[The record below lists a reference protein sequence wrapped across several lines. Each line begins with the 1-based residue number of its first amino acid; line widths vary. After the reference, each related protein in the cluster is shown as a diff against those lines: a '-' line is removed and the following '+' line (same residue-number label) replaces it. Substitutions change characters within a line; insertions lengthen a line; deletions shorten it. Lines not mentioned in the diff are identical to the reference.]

1 MEAEKVGGSNVIRV
15 KLMKQKK
22 NGLGFLVRK
31 RSKTPHVVVS
41 DLVSHGTAAESGLVQ
56 IGDVILKV
64 NDVSFENLEYEKSL
78 ESLKSLPVNTPVV
91 LILKGPE
98 GYTSHLE
105 TRFSPDGVPK
115 TIRITKPILHN
126 DGLISRIKK
135 TFSTNSNARACR
147 TKQTQINCECH
158 KSAGEHE
165 TDNEHILL
173 DAGISHDSVDNSYLT
188 SGFQGRPKN
197 PTEANEARKLDENS
211 ILSLK
216 SKVSNDEGNLPN
228 DLTHN
233 NNSLK
238 NNATGGEISEL
249 NGDGYKSCRGNSA
262 KTEGLLID
270 ESNNRTNVTSFVNG
284 ESRVQCND
292 SSRQRLVDNKRSSN
306 ISDDISVFIDE
317 DQSMNDNEIKT
328 IGETQHAERGS
339 KLVPTATSNT
349 DVKMVRQNG
358 NITTESKA
366 GPALNKPVNGHHIS
380 ECNNMNGAVTSLEI
394 ASCPGSRRPS
404 EDAAKIRRTL
414 DVDVLERTSSA
425 SGKNS
430 PVKKFVKLR
439 NVAEERPMCSDTL
452 HLKSIEPM
460 PCNANFCMGS
470 VMDVGLVTG
479 EPRPKEEVL
488 VHARDF
494 INQYYQSIKRSNTPA
509 HTNRWT
515 EVEKA
520 VLTSGTYE
528 LTTAE
533 LTFGA
538 KTAWRNAPRCIGRIQ
553 WSKLQVFDARH
564 ITTARGM
571 FEAICNHIKYGTNKG
586 NIRSAIT
593 VFPPRT
599 DGKHDFRVW
608 NQQFIRYAG
617 YKQEDGSVVGDPSNV
632 ELTQVCQKLGWK
644 GKGTRFDVL
653 PLVLQANGHDPE
665 LFEIPPELILEVHFK
680 HPKFPW
686 FADMGL
692 RWYALPAVSSMVF
705 DCGGLLFVAAP
716 FNGWFMGTEIGA
728 RDLCDPFRYNLLED
742 IAKRIGFDTRK
753 SSSLWKDRTLVEVN
767 VAVLHSFQSQGVT
780 ITDHHAAS
788 DSFMKHLDNEQK
800 LRGGCPADWVWI
812 VPPMSGSLLPVFHQE
827 MLAYKLKPSYEYQTD
842 AWKTHVW
849 KKDKERT
856 RSSTDRPRRKIGF
869 RELARA
875 VKFSAKLMGKALA
888 RRVKCVILY
897 ATETGKSEGFAKTL
911 CQIFKHAFDARV
923 CCMDDY
929 DVTELE
935 HEALVLIVTS
945 TFGNG
950 DPPENGESFAKYLLE
965 TKHPDTKDKLSK
977 QLSYLR
983 LSVSEPHDIEIIDAG
998 SEASD
1003 DTFKSL
1009 EDNLT
1014 LETGPL
1020 SNVRFSVFGLGSSA
1034 YPNFCAFAHYLDKMF
1049 ANLGAERINEI
1060 AEGDELCGQEE
1071 SFRTW
1076 ATEVFKA
1083 ACETFCTGDDRAL
1096 QDAAGT
1102 LSKTDHNWTPD
1113 TFRVTPATGNKEPE
1127 PITALST
1134 IHNKNVVP
1142 CRFME
1147 RTQLQAKES
1156 DRQTMLIKLDATLGS
1171 GEMLYHP
1178 GDHVAIFSEN
1188 APPLVDA
1195 ILMRLHNAPP
1205 PEQLIKIEVMNE
1217 RSTPLGNT
1225 KSWDPYPRLPVCTLH
1240 TAFLRYL
1247 DITTP
1252 PSQALLKLFATQA
1265 SKDCDKESL
1274 ENLTND
1280 SHIYEEW
1287 KYETYPNVV
1296 QVLDQF
1302 PSLRVPASLLLT
1314 QLPLLQS
1321 RFYSISSSLKSY
1333 PGEIH
1338 ATVAVVKYKT
1348 QGGNGAL
1355 HEGVCSNWLNR
1366 REVGDTVPCLIRHAP
1381 AFHMPDDPTVPIILV
1396 GPGTGIAPFRS
1407 FWQQRKI
1414 DREMNP
1420 EPSRGGRKGWGEIH
1434 LYFGCRNSEIDA
1446 IYREELEQMKAEG
1459 VLTQVYTAL
1468 SREKDVPKTY
1478 VQSILKQNST
1488 AVFRCIVKQS
1498 GHFYVCGDVKM
1509 ASDVTATLEK
1519 IVATEGNMASQDAK
1533 SLIMKLRDNSRFHE
1547 DIFGVTLRSS
1557 EVTDRARD
1565 QAKRAW
1571 SFVNA
1576 AGRNR
1581 ASIDTESVS
1590 PIPTGDY
1597 KGPKSKPKAPRS
1609 SMFSPDSMA

>member
-728 RDLCDPFRYNLLED
+728 RDLCDPFRYNLLE
-742 IAKRIGFDTRK
+742 
-753 SSSLWKDRTLVEVN
+753 
-767 VAVLHSFQSQGVT
+767 SQGVT

-812 VPPMSGSLLPVFHQE
+812 VPPMSGSLLPV
-827 MLAYKLKPSYEYQTD
+827 
-842 AWKTHVW
+842 
-849 KKDKERT
+849 
-856 RSSTDRPRRKIGF
+856 
-869 RELARA
+869 A

-888 RRVKCVILY
+888 R
-897 ATETGKSEGFAKTL
+897 
-911 CQIFKHAFDARV
+911 RV

-965 TKHPDTKDKLSK
+965 TKHPDTKDK
-977 QLSYLR
+977 
-983 LSVSEPHDIEIIDAG
+983 
-998 SEASD
+998 
-1003 DTFKSL
+1003 
-1009 EDNLT
+1009 
-1014 LETGPL
+1014 
-1020 SNVRFSVFGLGSSA
+1020 FSVFGLGSSA

-1076 ATEVFKA
+1076 ATEVFK
-1083 ACETFCTGDDRAL
+1083 
-1096 QDAAGT
+1096 DAAGT

-1321 RFYSISSSLKSY
+1321 R
-1333 PGEIH
+1333 
-1338 ATVAVVKYKT
+1338 
-1348 QGGNGAL
+1348 GNGAL
-1355 HEGVCSNWLNR
+1355 HEG
-1366 REVGDTVPCLIRHAP
+1366 
-1381 AFHMPDDPTVPIILV
+1381 
-1396 GPGTGIAPFRS
+1396 
-1407 FWQQRKI
+1407 
-1414 DREMNP
+1414 
-1420 EPSRGGRKGWGEIH
+1420 GGRKGWGEIH

-1468 SREKDVPKTY
+1468 SREKDTY

-1533 SLIMKLRDNSRFHE
+1533 GLIMKLRDNSRFHE

>member
-135 TFSTNSNARACR
+135 TFSTNSNA
-147 TKQTQINCECH
+147 H
-158 KSAGEHE
+158 
-165 TDNEHILL
+165 
-173 DAGISHDSVDNSYLT
+173 
-188 SGFQGRPKN
+188 
-197 PTEANEARKLDENS
+197 
-211 ILSLK
+211 
-216 SKVSNDEGNLPN
+216 
-228 DLTHN
+228 
-233 NNSLK
+233 
-238 NNATGGEISEL
+238 
-249 NGDGYKSCRGNSA
+249 
-262 KTEGLLID
+262 
-270 ESNNRTNVTSFVNG
+270 
-284 ESRVQCND
+284 
-292 SSRQRLVDNKRSSN
+292 
-306 ISDDISVFIDE
+306 DISVFIDE

-599 DGKHDFRVW
+599 DGKHDFRV
-608 NQQFIRYAG
+608 
-617 YKQEDGSVVGDPSNV
+617 
-632 ELTQVCQKLGWK
+632 CQKLGWK

-728 RDLCDPFRYNLLED
+728 RDLCDPFRYNLLE
-742 IAKRIGFDTRK
+742 
-753 SSSLWKDRTLVEVN
+753 
-767 VAVLHSFQSQGVT
+767 SQGVT

-827 MLAYKLKPSYEYQTD
+827 
-842 AWKTHVW
+842 
-849 KKDKERT
+849 
-856 RSSTDRPRRKIGF
+856 I
-869 RELARA
+869 A

-965 TKHPDTKDKLSK
+965 TKHPDTKDK
-977 QLSYLR
+977 
-983 LSVSEPHDIEIIDAG
+983 
-998 SEASD
+998 
-1003 DTFKSL
+1003 
-1009 EDNLT
+1009 
-1014 LETGPL
+1014 
-1020 SNVRFSVFGLGSSA
+1020 FSVFGLGSSA

-1321 RFYSISSSLKSY
+1321 RFYSISSSLKHTIFS
-1333 PGEIH
+1333 PG
-1338 ATVAVVKYKT
+1338 
-1348 QGGNGAL
+1348 
-1355 HEGVCSNWLNR
+1355 
-1366 REVGDTVPCLIRHAP
+1366 
-1381 AFHMPDDPTVPIILV
+1381 
-1396 GPGTGIAPFRS
+1396 
-1407 FWQQRKI
+1407 
-1414 DREMNP
+1414 
-1420 EPSRGGRKGWGEIH
+1420 GGRKGWGEIH